1 MKRKDAGNAGVRV
14 RTISAVLLSG
24 LLTSALAYRSEPQTS
39 GQTVAPRTPPAVG
52 TIKAISGNKLTLA
65 TDAGAELS
73 VDLPA
78 DVRVLRVAPGS
89 KDLKEAT
96 AIQLSDLREGDRVLV
111 RGKMGDDG
119 KTFTAVTVVAM
130 KKEEVAEKQAQ
141 EKAEWQRHGI
151 GGLVKTVDAANG
163 VVTIS
168 TVSAAGSKGVSVH
181 ATQTT
186 VVRRYAA
193 DSVKF
198 DDAKISSLAAVKPG
212 DQLRAR
218 GMRSADGAEFTA
230 DEIVTGSFRN
240 IAGTILTVDA
250 KAGAMTVTDL
260 ATNKPLDVRV
270 TSDSEVRKLPQ
281 PMAQRIAARLKGVS
295 LDAGQTG
302 AGGSGAAAGQAGG
315 ATAPSGEQG
324 QTAAGGPGGGGG
336 GGRGAGGDLQQMLSR
351 LPASSLSDFQ
361 KGDAVMIVATSGE
374 GDSQPIVITLLGGVE
389 PILQAAPQGQAA
401 SILTQWNLGGGGGG
415 GDAGTP

>member
-1 MKRKDAGNAGVRV
+1 MKRKDAGNGGVRV
-14 RTISAVLLSG
+14 RTILAMLLSTP
-24 LLTSALAYRSEPQTS
+24 LTSAIAYRCEAQAS
-39 GQTVAPRTPPAVG
+39 GQTAAPRTPPAVG

-78 DVRVLRVAPGS
+78 DVKLLRVAPGS

-96 AIQLSDLREGDRVLV
+96 AIQLSDLKEGDRVLV
-111 RGKMGDDG
+111 RGNMGDDG
-119 KTFTAVTVVAM
+119 KTFMAVAVVAM

-163 VVTIS
+163 VVAIS
-168 TVSAAGSKGVSVH
+168 TMSAAGSKEVAVH
-181 ATQTT
+181 AQQST

-193 DSVKF
+193 GSVKF

-230 DEIVTGSFRN
+230 DEIVTGAFRN

-250 KAGAMTVTDL
+250 KAGEMTVTDL
-260 ATNKPLDVRV
+260 ATKKSLEVRV

-295 LDAGQTG
+295 PGAEQTGGGAGTAAGPAAGATVPSAGAGQT
-302 AGGSGAAAGQAGG
+302 AS
-315 ATAPSGEQG
+315 
-324 QTAAGGPGGGGG
+324 GGPGGGAGA
-336 GGRGAGGDLQQMLSR
+336 GRGGGGDLQQMLSR

-374 GDSQPIVITLLGGVE
+374 SDSQPTVITLLGGVE

-401 SILTQWNLGGGGGG
+401 SILTPWNLGAGGGG